1 MERNEEDG
9 RITKKD
15 FDSLCPY
22 CKSRAIFRI
31 GERRSIA
38 HDFCWNSDTPQAG
51 AEAEAS
57 DEAPELSQAQSEPE
71 PVSDSD
77 LLRRVRA
84 ELENILTL
92 LDRE

>member
-38 HDFCWNSDTPQAG
+38 HDFCWNSDNPQAG
-51 AEAEAS
+51 AEEWSCA
-57 DEAPELSQAQSEPE
+57 
-71 PVSDSD
+71 VCF
-77 LLRRVRA
+77 RVF
-84 ELENILTL
+84 ILF
-92 LDRE
+92 